1 MLASKSVSLVEI
13 AGVKENK
20 PRTHGKVEQCPEI
33 ASAFRY
39 LGRTVKK
46 IIEIFEKWRSN

>member
-1 MLASKSVSLVEI
+1 MFQRNERGAFLLASKSVSLVEI

-39 LGRTVKK
+39 L
-46 IIEIFEKWRSN
+46 